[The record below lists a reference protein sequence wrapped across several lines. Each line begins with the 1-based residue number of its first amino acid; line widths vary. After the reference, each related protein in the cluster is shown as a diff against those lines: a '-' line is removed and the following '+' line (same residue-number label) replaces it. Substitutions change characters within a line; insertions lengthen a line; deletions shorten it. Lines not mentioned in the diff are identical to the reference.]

1 MPLAGRSH
9 RRIHESRTFT
19 RDQSHFLHVRAE
31 KTCTRVRVSSRR
43 AYLVDVVRRA
53 CAIGINVLASRVL
66 DGLREFKTSTVRT
79 FAEYA
84 LRWFFAHLVK
94 SNGTFSD
101 RTKTELRF
109 WIVDRS
115 YVPVDYELYCIV
127 KSPDHAILRE
137 YNCDVLW
144 KKELRVIV
152 NIIVNIGNMKCK
164 WVVREKDSSVD
175 SFIPTYLNY
184 RKTKMFISWKISLK

>member
-9 RRIHESRTFT
+9 RRIHESRTCT

-66 DGLREFKTSTVRT
+66 DGLREFKTWTVRT

-94 SNGTFSD
+94 SNATFSD
-101 RTKTELRF
+101 RTKTGLRF
-109 WIVDRS
+109 WIVDWS
-115 YVPVDYELYCIV
+115 YGLVDYELYCIA
-127 KSPDHAILRE
+127 KSPDHAILRA
-137 YNCDVLW
+137 YNFDVLW
-144 KKELRVIV
+144 KKELWVIV
-152 NIIVNIGNMKCK
+152 NIIVNIGNIKCK
-164 WVVREKDSSVD
+164 WVVREKDWLIHTNIFKLS
-175 SFIPTYLNY
+175 
-184 RKTKMFISWKISLK
+184 